1 MNFLTVFVSFFA
13 NCCNKGL
20 KPLVFSAL
28 LFYVIG
34 GRDLEF
40 FLIRETEMSFCMMFF
55 LVLRRGGGGFSEAFR
70 KIQYGFKSIRIE
82 ILQFRNDVANRFA
95 VVFFEGV
102 ISACNEIFCRHAESL
117 RDFDRIFCRRV
128 GVFVAKII
136 VDCPLAYPRFFG
148 KLFYEHILI

>member
-1 MNFLTVFVSFFA
+1 MSFFA

-40 FLIRETEMSFCMMFF
+40 FLIRETEMSFCIMFF
-55 LVLRRGGGGFSEAFR
+55 LVLRGGSVFAEAFR

-82 ILQFRNDVANRFA
+82 ILQFRNDVADCFA

-128 GVFVAKII
+128 GVFIAKII
-136 VDCPLAYPRFFG
+136 VDGALAYPRFFG